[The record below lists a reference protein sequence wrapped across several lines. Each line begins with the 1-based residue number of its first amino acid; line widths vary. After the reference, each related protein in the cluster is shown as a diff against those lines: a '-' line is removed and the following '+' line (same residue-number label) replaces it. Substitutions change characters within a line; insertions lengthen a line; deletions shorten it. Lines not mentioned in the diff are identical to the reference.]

1 MMIMVVVVESHGV
14 TPVEIRFFFFV
25 TQFFFCFF
33 FLRFCFLIIVF
44 PFALF
49 PFIFTADLLQLL
61 QIFATTYFLV

>member
-25 TQFFFCFF
+25 TQFFF
-33 FLRFCFLIIVF
+33 LRFCFLIIVF

-49 PFIFTADLLQLL
+49 PFIFTADPLQLL

>member
-1 MMIMVVVVESHGV
+1 MIMVVVVESHGV
-14 TPVEIRFFFFV
+14 RPVEIRFFFFV
-25 TQFFFCFF
+25 TQFFF

-49 PFIFTADLLQLL
+49 PFIFTADPLQLL

>member
-1 MMIMVVVVESHGV
+1 MVEETMMMIMVVVVESHGV

-25 TQFFFCFF
+25 TQFF
-33 FLRFCFLIIVF
+33 FCFLIIVF